1 MFNGLILPFFISV
14 YVRYSRGMAKF
25 DSKIP
30 GKFKNCKLSGQEY
43 FDVINC
49 LNRESVIISGEK
61 LKNKEYLSSTF
72 NNCINFKLH
81 KKIYNQYIIYWAK
94 IIDKNKN

>member
-1 MFNGLILPFFISV
+1 MRIL
-14 YVRYSRGMAKF
+14 YHYK
-25 DSKIP
+25 K
-30 GKFKNCKLSGQEY
+30 KLNE
-43 FDVINC
+43 C
-49 LNRESVIISGEK
+49 

>member
-1 MFNGLILPFFISV
+1 MMQQYTDMELLKMSKAKRARIKFVNFFAS
-14 YVRYSRGMAKF
+14 
-25 DSKIP
+25 IP

-61 LKNKEYLSSTF
+61 LKK
-72 NNCINFKLH
+72 
-81 KKIYNQYIIYWAK
+81 
-94 IIDKNKN
+94 